1 MDLSK
6 LMQQAQQMQAG
17 MQQKQAQLEAEVI
30 EGSAGSGKVKVK
42 ANGAGEVLGITIDP
56 SIVDPEDTEFLQDL
70 VLEAVKDAISKAK
83 QRTASEMGSLTGGMD
98 LGGLLG

>member
-17 MQQKQAQLEAEVI
+17 IQQKQAQLESEVI
-30 EGSAGSGKVKVK
+30 EGSAGNGKVTVK
-42 ANGAGEVLGITIDP
+42 ANGAGEVLGLKIDP
-56 SIVDPEDTEFLQDL
+56 SIVDSDDVEFLEELILAGVQ
-70 VLEAVKDAISKAK
+70 DAINKAK
-83 QRTASEMGSLTGGMD
+83 DRTAKEMKSLTGGMD

>member
-1 MDLSK
+1 
-6 LMQQAQQMQAG
+6 MQQAQQMQAG

-30 EGSAGSGKVKVK
+30 EGSAGNDKVKVK

>member
-1 MDLSK
+1 MDLNK

-17 MQQKQAQLEAEVI
+17 LQQKQAALEAETV
-30 EGSAGSGKVKVK
+30 EGLAGNGKVTVK
-42 ANGAGEVLGITIDP
+42 ANGAGEILDIRIDP

-70 VLEAVKDAISKAK
+70 VLKGVQDAISKAK
-83 QRTASEMGSLTGGMD
+83 ELTASEMGSLTGGMD